1 MSVDIA
7 KDVKFQPMTI
17 NVDVDSICIRLNSTT
32 RITLDTI
39 VIIPVAPMILP
50 ASDTSNISKKSTIIN
65 GEIATQ
71 MQAA

>member
-1 MSVDIA
+1 MSYASAQIVRISSTHMSVDIA
-7 KDVKFQPMTI
+7 QDVKFQPMTI

-50 ASDTSNISKKSTIIN
+50 ASDTSNI
-65 GEIATQ
+65 
-71 MQAA
+71 